1 MGTLLIILL
10 GTVLIQGSSI
20 AGQRV
25 TAIAARGVFAD
36 EFRTATFT
44 LITLSLASMFGFV
57 VTHELLQPL
66 QLHWLTTPIIVAGVA
81 VIFFIARA
89 ALEKIPGAIRWPDLL
104 AHLTS
109 QCAMLGL
116 ALYSSTQLE
125 KVSEALLYG
134 VGAAVMLALLSAS
147 FAALRERI
155 DAADV
160 PIAFRG
166 IPLALITAGFM
177 ALALMGFAGMVQ
189 Q

>member
-20 AGQRV
+20 AGQQASVVR
-25 TAIAARGVFAD
+25 ARGVFAD
-36 EFRTATFT
+36 ELRTASFT
-44 LITLSLASMFGFV
+44 LITLTLASVFGFV
-57 VTHELLQPL
+57 VTHQLLQPMQL
-66 QLHWLTTPIIVAGVA
+66 QWLTTPAVVAGVA
-81 VIFFIARA
+81 LIFFGARA
-89 ALEKIPGAIRWPDLL
+89 LLENIPGAIRWPDLL

-116 ALYSSTQLE
+116 ALYAATALE
-125 KVSEALLYG
+125 SIEQALRYG
-134 VGAAVMLALLSAS
+134 VGAAVMLSLLSAT

-177 ALALMGFAGMVQ
+177 ALALMGFTGMVQ